1 MNFMRNKKT
10 KIIILVLLIIFVV
23 LLFVRFIGPED
34 TWLCQNGEWIKHGN
48 PSSVRPESS
57 LCVSENSKI
66 LNILNDYLSK
76 NISDISP
83 EKEVLGGKFY
93 ITKLTLI
100 STEKA
105 EVEYEDGHIAL
116 KADFNFSI
124 QNDIINISNFVL
136 LDS

>member
-1 MNFMRNKKT
+1 MRNKKT
-10 KIIILVLLIIFVV
+10 KIIILVILIIFVV
-23 LLFVRFIGPED
+23 SLFVRFIGLED

-48 PSSVRPESS
+48 PSSVRPEAI
-57 LCVSENSKI
+57 LCVNKNSKI
-66 LNILNDYLSK
+66 LNILNEYLSK

-100 STEKA
+100 SNDRA

-116 KADFNFSI
+116 KADFNFI
-124 QNDIINISNFVL
+124 VKNGVVEIINFKLLSNK
-136 LDS
+136 

>member
-1 MNFMRNKKT
+1 MRNKKT

-48 PSSVRPESS
+48 PDRSKPEET
-57 LCVSENSKI
+57 LCVNENSKI

-93 ITKLTLI
+93 ITKLILI
-100 STEKA
+100 SNDRA

-116 KADFNFSI
+116 KADFNFI
-124 QNDIINISNFVL
+124 VKNGVVEIINFKLLSNK
-136 LDS
+136 

>member
-1 MNFMRNKKT
+1 MKNKGIYKPAV
-10 KIIILVLLIIFVV
+10 KNI
-23 LLFVRFIGPED
+23 
-34 TWLCQNGEWIKHGN
+34 N
-48 PSSVRPESS
+48 
-57 LCVSENSKI
+57 KI

-76 NISDISP
+76 NIFNLSP

-100 STEKA
+100 SKNSA

-124 QNDIINISNFVL
+124 LNDIIEVSNFTVR
-136 LDS
+136 